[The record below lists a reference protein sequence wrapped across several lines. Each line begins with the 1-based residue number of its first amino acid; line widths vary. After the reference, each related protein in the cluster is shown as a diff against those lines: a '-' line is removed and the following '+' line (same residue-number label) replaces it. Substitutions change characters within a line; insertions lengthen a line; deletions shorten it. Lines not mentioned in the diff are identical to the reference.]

1 MSKVIFKKAAYRYKS
16 LKPIITGMIDSIA
29 KDLIRPRQQV
39 LLKPNLLLAAKP
51 EKAITTHPMVLR
63 IVAEYV
69 LDKGAQPVIADSPPL
84 VSFKKVIKEGG
95 YEKAFRGLD
104 VKFKAFERS
113 TQVDI
118 GEPFG
123 RIDIAADAM
132 EADLVINLAKL
143 KTHSQMLMTLGV
155 KNLFG
160 CIIGYKKPEWHV
172 RAGIDRN
179 MFAKLLVQI
188 YRAVNPGLTL
198 VDGIWAL
205 EGQGPGKSGTP
216 RRLGVMIAGRNA
228 VEIDRAICRMLHL
241 DPDALLTN
249 RIAKQLGLVN
259 ETGHISGDFHMVND
273 FLLPDLGPLTFGPA
287 YLQKTLRKHLIQR
300 PVVDHKRCKRCG
312 ECLRYCPA
320 VAIQPIKERITFDYN
335 RCIRCYCCVEICPHG
350 ALRAAETLP
359 GKIIRRLTGTR

>member
-1 MSKVIFKKAAYRYKS
+1 MSTVIFKKAAYRYKS
-16 LKPIITGMIDSIA
+16 LKPIIFEMIDSIA
-29 KDLIRPRQQV
+29 KDLITPRQRV

-51 EKAITTHPMVLR
+51 EKAITTHPLVLR
-63 IVAEYV
+63 VVAEYV
-69 LDKGAQPVIADSPPL
+69 LEKGARPMIADSPPM
-84 VSFKKVIKEGG
+84 VSFKKVLKEGE

-104 VKFKAFERS
+104 VEFKAFEKS
-113 TQVDI
+113 SPVDI

-123 RIDIAADAM
+123 RIDIATDAM

-160 CIIGYKKPEWHV
+160 CIVGYKKPEWHV

-198 VDGIWAL
+198 VDGIWAM

-241 DPDALLTN
+241 DPDYAVD
-249 RIAKQLGLVN
+249 QPDS
-259 ETGHISGDFHMVND
+259 ETDWDLWMKRDTSAATFTWSMISCF
-273 FLLPDLGPLTFGPA
+273 
-287 YLQKTLRKHLIQR
+287 
-300 PVVDHKRCKRCG
+300 
-312 ECLRYCPA
+312 
-320 VAIQPIKERITFDYN
+320 PIWAR
-335 RCIRCYCCVEICPHG
+335 
-350 ALRAAETLP
+350 
-359 GKIIRRLTGTR
+359 